1 MEHNL
6 CSQQISRFVATVA
19 TEHSTAFFS
28 LDQLERA
35 MIKGYVPTLS
45 RKNPDQATLGMYLE
59 QIGKRVFWTK

>member
-6 CSQQISRFVATVA
+6 FSQQISRFVAMVA
-19 TEHSTAFFS
+19 AERSTAFFS

-45 RKNPDQATLGMYLE
+45 RKNALQRALGTYLE
-59 QIGKRVFWTK
+59 QESKRVFWTV